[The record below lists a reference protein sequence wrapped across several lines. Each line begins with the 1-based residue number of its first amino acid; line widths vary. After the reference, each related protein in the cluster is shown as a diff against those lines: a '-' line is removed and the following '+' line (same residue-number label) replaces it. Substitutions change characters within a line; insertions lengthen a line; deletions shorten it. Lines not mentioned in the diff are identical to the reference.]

1 MDGINLKNVRL
12 AYNINNEEHI
22 VINNINIVINKKEF
36 TVILGKSGCGKTSIL
51 RIIKGLEQNFSGQVE
66 TNNLKIAYI
75 FQEPR
80 LMSWLNVEDNISFS
94 LDKNKINKDKINN
107 LIKMV
112 ELEKFKKSY
121 PHELSG
127 GMQSR
132 VSIARALAYSPEFLL
147 MDEPFAALD
156 YFTRNNMQEELL
168 KLYKKYNFGVLF
180 VTHSIDEAIKL
191 ADRILIMSD
200 GQIKKSIS
208 LANEKI
214 NFLSEEFIKIK
225 KIILEELK

>member
-1 MDGINLKNVRL
+1 MDGINLNNVTLR
-12 AYNINNEEHI
+12 YNTNNNNHI
-22 VINNINIVINKKEF
+22 VLNNINIAINKREF

-51 RIIKGLEQNFSGQVE
+51 RIIKGLEQNFSGTVE

-80 LMSWLNVEDNISFS
+80 LMSWLNIEDNISFS
-94 LDKNKINKDKINN
+94 LNPKEINKHKINN

-112 ELEKFKKSY
+112 DLEKFKKSY
-121 PHELSG
+121 PYELSG

-168 KLYKKYNFGVLF
+168 KLYKKNNWGVLF

-200 GQIKKSIS
+200 GKIKKSIKLS
-208 LANEKI
+208 NKKI

-225 KIILEELK
+225 KLILEELK